1 MFVLTLSTPE
11 RASVFISNRTHKAIV
26 KSYAASYN
34 GYSLWYYN
42 GKYKYIGVISSG
54 ELVKP

>member
-11 RASVFISNRTHKAIV
+11 RASVYIANRTHKSIV
-26 KSYAASYN
+26 KSYAASYD

-42 GKYKYIGVISSG
+42 GKYRYIGVIISG
-54 ELVKP
+54 KLIKP